1 MPLKQEVGGSKPS
14 GPVFTLTK
22 VLAMMK
28 AHCDDC
34 GKQCFRNVAQK
45 PLELTRGKTTI
56 KMEVVGVTDDGDEI
70 ISPAANAR
78 NLHEAGA
85 FDNQMIIAEIVHNRA
100 GTRAFVR
107 RFEAVAS

>member
-34 GKQCFRNVAQK
+34 GKQCFRNVAK
-45 PLELTRGKTTI
+45 EPLELTRGKTTI
-56 KMEVVGVTDDGDEI
+56 KMEVVGCNG
-70 ISPAANAR
+70 SQYP
-78 NLHEAGA
+78 
-85 FDNQMIIAEIVHNRA
+85 IVCA
-100 GTRAFVR
+100 KCVKY
-107 RFEAVAS
+107 VAWFGIEESE